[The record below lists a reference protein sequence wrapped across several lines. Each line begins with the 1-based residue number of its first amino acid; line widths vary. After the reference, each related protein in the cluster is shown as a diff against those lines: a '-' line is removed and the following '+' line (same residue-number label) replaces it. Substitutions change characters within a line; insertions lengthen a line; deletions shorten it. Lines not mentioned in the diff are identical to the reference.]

1 MIYKIAYISKAN
13 PKDDYIFKADFD
25 TPDEAHNYIDHVN
38 ANLSTAHL
46 EIVSIEKTSHA
57 KHEVSPD

>member
-38 ANLSTAHL
+38 SNLSTAYL
-46 EIVSIEKTSHA
+46 EIVSTEKSRTG
-57 KHEVSPD
+57 KHEVSHN